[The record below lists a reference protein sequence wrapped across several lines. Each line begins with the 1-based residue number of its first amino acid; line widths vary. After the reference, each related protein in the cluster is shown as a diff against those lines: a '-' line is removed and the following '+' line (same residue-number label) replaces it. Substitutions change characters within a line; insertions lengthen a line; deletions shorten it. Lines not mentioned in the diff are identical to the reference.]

1 MKKFVCVLLLVATCL
16 VFTACEVSN
25 VELANSLEG
34 NLTRLVYSVGYLD
47 SIQQSELESLVTGSS
62 FGYFGGS
69 SFAGGSVTNGN
80 LTGASLTGLST
91 SANYTRG
98 NGGYSA
104 YKSGGFRSNIYNSE
118 SAQTN
123 WGASG
128 ASVNMSTGTSGNLGE
143 MGANTGDAEA
153 SVLGGLGETN
163 VSATAGVTT
172 LTESG
177 ASGLAGENGALNG
190 GITGENGALNSGVS
204 GNSGNGTASLG
215 AIANVTNGA
224 TANGTTASTSSYVD
238 MSLLE
243 NSEADLNAILVS
255 VSEKRGIIMLYCTD
269 LRAGTLAL
277 SANDKLAITE
287 YIAIIKETTSYLSS
301 SSGLLTNHYNNIV
314 EASSVENNQQLVNA
328 KLIRATEVL
337 KTRYAKL
344 DSCLDALNAII
355 GVLRSYV
362 GADYAGTAGKVDTT
376 TSGNNAQN
384 AIGGSA
390 VNLDGTNSG
399 INNGTSGSVNSGN
412 YGGCNNCTNGTNNNA
427 NNAATGIT
435 NGTNGT
441 TNGTNFCGNNGGL
454 NNGTSATLP
463 MVTGNESVNG
473 NCVCP
478 SPNTN
483 GGSANGGNT
492 IINNNYPLSGTTS
505 NNIGGASGNNAGENY
520 GITTLPMVGGDPI
533 NVDNNIINNDL
544 TAGTLGGENLTGEM
558 GANVNYGFGNGLNNT
573 PVVNEP
579 LTGEYNNEVDTLNG
593 FGNGGYGYSTNQG
606 VNNGYLGGGASPTP
620 ITGEFVR
627 PNELKSDSLVLSA
640 ATNNFVEP
648 TFDPQIKVIPL
659 TEPNKLQSREPLPND
674 SAALELKLPAPI
686 NPEGD
691 ILSPEANNGTS
702 SNNEALQRKPQP
714 KPIMNKPARQP
725 ETTVDDASQTQN
737 ELWQKPQNNAGFGF
751 AELGKMAPQN
761 LFPEY
766 EDTNP
771 LMVVPRGATT

>member
-69 SFAGGSVTNGN
+69 SFAGGSATNGN
-80 LTGASLTGLST
+80 LNGASLTGLST

-104 YKSGGFRSNIYNSE
+104 YKNGGFRSNIYNSE
-118 SAQTN
+118 STKTN
-123 WGASG
+123 LGASG
-128 ASVNMSTGTSGNLGE
+128 TSVNMGNMGAGVSGSLGE
-143 MGANTGDAEA
+143 MGANTGNAEA

-163 VSATAGVTT
+163 VGAGTGNTT

-177 ASGLAGENGALNG
+177 TSGLASENGALNGGVAGENGALNG
-190 GITGENGALNSGVS
+190 GVNDLSN
-204 GNSGNGTASLG
+204 GNGTASLG
-215 AIANVTNGA
+215 AVANVTNG
-224 TANGTTASTSSYVD
+224 TTASASSYVD

-243 NSEADLNAILVS
+243 SSEADLNAILVS

-384 AIGGSA
+384 AIGGST
-390 VNLDGTNSG
+390 VNLNGTNSG
-399 INNGTSGSVNSGN
+399 INNGTNGIVNGGN
-412 YGGCNNCTNGTNNNA
+412 YCGCNNCTNGTNNGTNS
-427 NNAATGIT
+427 AATGII
-435 NGTNGT
+435 NGT
-441 TNGTNFCGNNGGL
+441 TGIANGNNFCGNSGCL
-454 NNGTSATLP
+454 NNGTSTTLP
-463 MVTGNESVNG
+463 MITGNECANG

-478 SPNTN
+478 TPNTN
-483 GGSANGGNT
+483 GGFANDGNT

-505 NNIGGASGNNAGENY
+505 NNLGDASGNNANENY
-520 GITTLPMVGGDPI
+520 GITTLPMVGGDPV

-544 TAGTLGGENLTGEM
+544 TAGTLGSENLTGEM

-573 PVVNEP
+573 PVVSEP

-640 ATNNFVEP
+640 ATNNFEEP

-691 ILSPEANNGTS
+691 ILSPEANNGAL
-702 SNNEALQRKPQP
+702 SNNEDLHRNPQP
-714 KPIMNKPARQP
+714 KPIIDKPARQP
-725 ETTVDDASQTQN
+725 ETTVDEASQTQN
-737 ELWQKPQNNAGFGF
+737 ELWQRPQNNAGFGF
-751 AELGKMAPQN
+751 AELGKIAPQN

-771 LMVVPRGATT
+771 LMVVPRRSN

>member
-69 SFAGGSVTNGN
+69 SFAGGSATNGN
-80 LTGASLTGLST
+80 LNGASLTGLST

-104 YKSGGFRSNIYNSE
+104 YKNGGFRSNIYNSE
-118 SAQTN
+118 STQTN
-123 WGASG
+123 LGASG
-128 ASVNMSTGTSGNLGE
+128 TSVNMGNMGAGVSGSLGE
-143 MGANTGDAEA
+143 MGANTGNAEA

-163 VSATAGVTT
+163 VGAGTGNTT

-177 ASGLAGENGALNG
+177 ASGLASENGALNGGIAGENGALNG
-190 GITGENGALNSGVS
+190 GVNDLSN
-204 GNSGNGTASLG
+204 GNGTASLG
-215 AIANVTNGA
+215 AIANVTNG
-224 TANGTTASTSSYVD
+224 TTASASSYVD

-243 NSEADLNAILVS
+243 SSEADLNAILVS

-269 LRAGTLAL
+269 LRAGTLSL

-384 AIGGSA
+384 AIGGNT

-399 INNGTSGSVNSGN
+399 INNGTNGIVNGGN
-412 YGGCNNCTNGTNNNA
+412 YGGCNNCTNGTNNGA
-427 NNAATGIT
+427 NSAATGII
-435 NGTNGT
+435 NGT
-441 TNGTNFCGNNGGL
+441 TGIANGNNFCGNSGCL
-454 NNGTSATLP
+454 NNGTRTTLP
-463 MVTGNESVNG
+463 IITGNEGANG
-473 NCVCP
+473 ICVCP
-478 SPNTN
+478 TPNTN
-483 GGSANGGNT
+483 GGFANDGNT

-505 NNIGGASGNNAGENY
+505 NNLGDASGNNANENY
-520 GITTLPMVGGDPI
+520 GITTLPMVGGDPV

-544 TAGTLGGENLTGEM
+544 TAGTLGGENLTSEM

-573 PVVNEP
+573 PVVSEP

-640 ATNNFVEP
+640 ATNNFEEP

-691 ILSPEANNGTS
+691 ILSPEANNGAL
-702 SNNEALQRKPQP
+702 SNNEDLQRRPQP
-714 KPIMNKPARQP
+714 KPIINKPARQP
-725 ETTVDDASQTQN
+725 ETTVDEASQTQN
-737 ELWQKPQNNAGFGF
+737 ELWQRPQNNAGFGF
-751 AELGKMAPQN
+751 AELGKIAPQN

-771 LMVVPRGATT
+771 LMVVPRRSN

>member
-69 SFAGGSVTNGN
+69 SFAGGSATNGN
-80 LTGASLTGLST
+80 LNGASLTGLST

-104 YKSGGFRSNIYNSE
+104 YKNGGFRSNIYNSE

-123 WGASG
+123 LGASG
-128 ASVNMSTGTSGNLGE
+128 TSINMGNMGAGVSGSLGE
-143 MGANTGDAEA
+143 MGANTGNAEA

-163 VSATAGVTT
+163 VGAGTGNTT

-177 ASGLAGENGALNG
+177 TSGLASENGALNGGIAGENGALNG
-190 GITGENGALNSGVS
+190 GVNDLSN
-204 GNSGNGTASLG
+204 GNSTASLG
-215 AIANVTNGA
+215 AIANVTNG
-224 TANGTTASTSSYVD
+224 TTASASSYVD

-243 NSEADLNAILVS
+243 SSEADLNAILVS

-269 LRAGTLAL
+269 LRAGTLSL

-384 AIGGSA
+384 AIGGNT
-390 VNLDGTNSG
+390 VNLNGTNSG
-399 INNGTSGSVNSGN
+399 INNGTNGIVNGGN
-412 YGGCNNCTNGTNNNA
+412 YGGCNNCTNGTNNGA
-427 NNAATGIT
+427 NSAATGII
-435 NGTNGT
+435 NGT
-441 TNGTNFCGNNGGL
+441 TGIANGNNFCGNSGCL
-454 NNGTSATLP
+454 NNGTSTTLP
-463 MVTGNESVNG
+463 MITGNEGANG

-478 SPNTN
+478 TPNTN
-483 GGSANGGNT
+483 GGFANDGNT

-505 NNIGGASGNNAGENY
+505 NNLGDASGNNANENY
-520 GITTLPMVGGDPI
+520 GITTLPIVGGDPV

-573 PVVNEP
+573 PVVSEP

-640 ATNNFVEP
+640 ATNNFEEP

-691 ILSPEANNGTS
+691 ILSPEANNGTP
-702 SNNEALQRKPQP
+702 SNNEDLQRKPQP
-714 KPIMNKPARQP
+714 KPIINKPARQP
-725 ETTVDDASQTQN
+725 ETTVDEASQTQN
-737 ELWQKPQNNAGFGF
+737 ELWQRPQNNAGFGF

-771 LMVVPRGATT
+771 LMVVPRRSN

>member
-69 SFAGGSVTNGN
+69 SFAGGSATNGN
-80 LTGASLTGLST
+80 LNGASLTGLST

-104 YKSGGFRSNIYNSE
+104 YKNGGFRSNIYNSE
-118 SAQTN
+118 STQTN
-123 WGASG
+123 LGASG
-128 ASVNMSTGTSGNLGE
+128 TSVNMGNMGAGVSGSLGE
-143 MGANTGDAEA
+143 MGANTGNAEA

-163 VSATAGVTT
+163 VGAGTGNTT

-177 ASGLAGENGALNG
+177 ASGLVSENGALNGGVAGENGALNG
-190 GITGENGALNSGVS
+190 GVNDLSN
-204 GNSGNGTASLG
+204 GNGTASLG
-215 AIANVTNGA
+215 AIANVTNG
-224 TANGTTASTSSYVD
+224 TTASASSYVD

-243 NSEADLNAILVS
+243 SSEADLNAILVS

-269 LRAGTLAL
+269 LRAGTLSL

-362 GADYAGTAGKVDTT
+362 GADYAGTAGKVDAT

-384 AIGGSA
+384 PIGGNT

-399 INNGTSGSVNSGN
+399 INNGTNGIVNGGN
-412 YGGCNNCTNGTNNNA
+412 YGGCNNCTNGTNNGA
-427 NNAATGIT
+427 NSAATGII
-435 NGTNGT
+435 NGT
-441 TNGTNFCGNNGGL
+441 TGIANGNNFCGNSGCL
-454 NNGTSATLP
+454 NNGTSTTLP
-463 MVTGNESVNG
+463 MITGNEGANG

-478 SPNTN
+478 TPNTN
-483 GGSANGGNT
+483 RGSANDGNT

-505 NNIGGASGNNAGENY
+505 NNLGDASGNNANENY
-520 GITTLPMVGGDPI
+520 GITTLPMVGGDPV

-573 PVVNEP
+573 PVVSEP

-640 ATNNFVEP
+640 ATNNFEEP

-691 ILSPEANNGTS
+691 ILSPEANNVTP
-702 SNNEALQRKPQP
+702 SNNEDLQRSPQP
-714 KPIMNKPARQP
+714 KPIINKPAHQP
-725 ETTVDDASQTQN
+725 ETTVDEASQTQN
-737 ELWQKPQNNAGFGF
+737 ELWQRPQNNAGFGF
-751 AELGKMAPQN
+751 AELGKIAPQN

-771 LMVVPRGATT
+771 LMVVPRRSN

>member
-69 SFAGGSVTNGN
+69 SFVGGSATNGN
-80 LTGASLTGLST
+80 LNGASLTGLST

-104 YKSGGFRSNIYNSE
+104 YKNGGFRSNIYNSE
-118 SAQTN
+118 STQTN
-123 WGASG
+123 LGASG
-128 ASVNMSTGTSGNLGE
+128 TSVNMGNMGAGVSGSLGE
-143 MGANTGDAEA
+143 LGANTGNAEA

-163 VSATAGVTT
+163 VGAGTGNTT

-177 ASGLAGENGALNG
+177 TCGLASENGALNGGVAGENGALNG
-190 GITGENGALNSGVS
+190 GVNDLSN
-204 GNSGNGTASLG
+204 GNGTASLG
-215 AIANVTNGA
+215 AIANVTNG
-224 TANGTTASTSSYVD
+224 TTASASSYVD

-243 NSEADLNAILVS
+243 SSEADLNAILVS

-384 AIGGSA
+384 AIGGNA
-390 VNLDGTNSG
+390 VNLNGTNSG
-399 INNGTSGSVNSGN
+399 INNGTNGIVNGGN
-412 YGGCNNCTNGTNNNA
+412 YGGCNNCTNGTNNGA
-427 NNAATGIT
+427 NSATTGIINRAAGIA
-435 NGTNGT
+435 NGN
-441 TNGTNFCGNNGGL
+441 NFCGNSGCL
-454 NNGTSATLP
+454 NNGTSTTLP
-463 MVTGNESVNG
+463 MITGNEGANG

-478 SPNTN
+478 TPNTN
-483 GGSANGGNT
+483 GGVANDGNT

-505 NNIGGASGNNAGENY
+505 NNLGDASGNNANENY
-520 GITTLPMVGGDPI
+520 GVTTLPMVGGDPI

-573 PVVNEP
+573 PVVSEP

-640 ATNNFVEP
+640 ATNNFEEP

-691 ILSPEANNGTS
+691 ILSPEANNGAL
-702 SNNEALQRKPQP
+702 SNNEDLQRKPQP
-714 KPIMNKPARQP
+714 KPIINKPARQP
-725 ETTVDDASQTQN
+725 ETTVDEASQTQN
-737 ELWQKPQNNAGFGF
+737 ELWQRPQNNAGFGF
-751 AELGKMAPQN
+751 AELGKIAPQN

-771 LMVVPRGATT
+771 LMVVPRRSN

>member
-69 SFAGGSVTNGN
+69 SFAGGSATNGN
-80 LTGASLTGLST
+80 LNGASLTGLST

-104 YKSGGFRSNIYNSE
+104 YKNGGFRSNIYNSE
-118 SAQTN
+118 STQTN
-123 WGASG
+123 LGASG
-128 ASVNMSTGTSGNLGE
+128 TSVNMGNMGAGVSGSLGE
-143 MGANTGDAEA
+143 MGANTGNAEA

-163 VSATAGVTT
+163 VGAGTGNTT

-177 ASGLAGENGALNG
+177 ASGLASENGALNGGIAGENGALNG
-190 GITGENGALNSGVS
+190 GVNDLSN
-204 GNSGNGTASLG
+204 GNSTASLG
-215 AIANVTNGA
+215 AIANVTNG
-224 TANGTTASTSSYVD
+224 TTASASSYVD

-243 NSEADLNAILVS
+243 SSEADLNAILVS

-362 GADYAGTAGKVDTT
+362 GADYAGTAGKVDAT

-384 AIGGSA
+384 PIGGNT

-399 INNGTSGSVNSGN
+399 INNGTNGIVNGGN
-412 YGGCNNCTNGTNNNA
+412 HGGCNNCTNGTNNGA
-427 NNAATGIT
+427 NSAATGII
-435 NGTNGT
+435 NGT
-441 TNGTNFCGNNGGL
+441 TGIANGNNFCGNSGCL
-454 NNGTSATLP
+454 NNGTSTTLP
-463 MVTGNESVNG
+463 MITGNEGANG

-478 SPNTN
+478 TPNTN
-483 GGSANGGNT
+483 GGFANDGNT

-505 NNIGGASGNNAGENY
+505 NNLGDASGNNANENY
-520 GITTLPMVGGDPI
+520 GITALPMVGGDPV

-573 PVVNEP
+573 PVVSEP

-640 ATNNFVEP
+640 ATNNFEEP

-691 ILSPEANNGTS
+691 ILSPEANNVTP
-702 SNNEALQRKPQP
+702 SNNEDLQRKPQP
-714 KPIMNKPARQP
+714 KPIINKPAHQP
-725 ETTVDDASQTQN
+725 ETTVDEASQTQN
-737 ELWQKPQNNAGFGF
+737 ELWQRPQNNAGFGF
-751 AELGKMAPQN
+751 AELGKIAPQN

-771 LMVVPRGATT
+771 LMVVPRRSN

>member
-69 SFAGGSVTNGN
+69 SFAGGSATNGN
-80 LTGASLTGLST
+80 LNGASLTGLST

-104 YKSGGFRSNIYNSE
+104 YKNGGFRSNIYNSE

-123 WGASG
+123 LGASG
-128 ASVNMSTGTSGNLGE
+128 TSVNMGNMGAGVSGSLGE
-143 MGANTGDAEA
+143 LGANTGNAEA

-163 VSATAGVTT
+163 VGAGTGNTA

-177 ASGLAGENGALNG
+177 ASGLASENGALNGGVAGENGALNG
-190 GITGENGALNSGVS
+190 GVNDLSN
-204 GNSGNGTASLG
+204 GNGTASLG
-215 AIANVTNGA
+215 AIANVTNG
-224 TANGTTASTSSYVD
+224 TTASASSYVD

-243 NSEADLNAILVS
+243 SSEADLNAILVS

-362 GADYAGTAGKVDTT
+362 GADYAGTAGKVDST

-384 AIGGSA
+384 AIGGST

-399 INNGTSGSVNSGN
+399 INNGTNGIVNGGN
-412 YGGCNNCTNGTNNNA
+412 YGGCNNCTNGTNNGA
-427 NNAATGIT
+427 NSAATGTI
-435 NGTNGT
+435 NGTAGIANG
-441 TNGTNFCGNNGGL
+441 NNFCGNSGCL
-454 NNGTSATLP
+454 NNGISTTLP
-463 MVTGNESVNG
+463 MVTGNEGANG

-478 SPNTN
+478 TPNTN
-483 GGSANGGNT
+483 GGFANDGNT

-505 NNIGGASGNNAGENY
+505 NNLGDASGNNANENY
-520 GITTLPMVGGDPI
+520 GITTLPIVGGDPV
-533 NVDNNIINNDL
+533 NVNNNITNNDL

-573 PVVNEP
+573 PVVSEP

-640 ATNNFVEP
+640 ATNNFEEP

-691 ILSPEANNGTS
+691 ILSPEANNVTP
-702 SNNEALQRKPQP
+702 SNNEDLQRKPQT
-714 KPIMNKPARQP
+714 KPIINKPAHQP
-725 ETTVDDASQTQN
+725 ETTVDEASQTQN
-737 ELWQKPQNNAGFGF
+737 ELWQRPQNNAGFGF

-771 LMVVPRGATT
+771 LMVVPRRSN

>member
-69 SFAGGSVTNGN
+69 SFAGGSATNGN
-80 LTGASLTGLST
+80 LNGASLTGLST

-104 YKSGGFRSNIYNSE
+104 YKNGGFRSNIYNSE

-123 WGASG
+123 LGASG
-128 ASVNMSTGTSGNLGE
+128 TSVNMGNMGAGVSGSLGE
-143 MGANTGDAEA
+143 MGANTGNAEA

-163 VSATAGVTT
+163 VGAGTGNTT

-177 ASGLAGENGALNG
+177 ASGLASENGALNG
-190 GITGENGALNSGVS
+190 GIASENGALNGGVNDLS
-204 GNSGNGTASLG
+204 NGNGTASLG
-215 AIANVTNGA
+215 AIANVTNG
-224 TANGTTASTSSYVD
+224 TTASASSYVD

-243 NSEADLNAILVS
+243 SSEADLNAILVS

-384 AIGGSA
+384 AIGGNA
-390 VNLDGTNSG
+390 VNLNGTNSG
-399 INNGTSGSVNSGN
+399 INNGTNGIVNGGN
-412 YGGCNNCTNGTNNNA
+412 YGGCNNCTNETNNGA
-427 NNAATGIT
+427 NSAATGII
-435 NGTNGT
+435 NGT
-441 TNGTNFCGNNGGL
+441 TGIANGNNFCGNSGCL
-454 NNGTSATLP
+454 NNGTSTTLP
-463 MVTGNESVNG
+463 MITGNEGANG

-478 SPNTN
+478 TPNTN
-483 GGSANGGNT
+483 GGFANDGNT

-505 NNIGGASGNNAGENY
+505 NNLGDASGNNANENY
-520 GITTLPMVGGDPI
+520 GITTLPMVGGDPV

-544 TAGTLGGENLTGEM
+544 TTGTLGGENLTGEM

-573 PVVNEP
+573 PVVSEP

-640 ATNNFVEP
+640 ATNNFEEP

-691 ILSPEANNGTS
+691 ILSPEANNGAL
-702 SNNEALQRKPQP
+702 SNNEDLQRKPQP
-714 KPIMNKPARQP
+714 KPIINTPARQP
-725 ETTVDDASQTQN
+725 ETTVDEASQTQN
-737 ELWQKPQNNAGFGF
+737 ELWQRPQNNAGFGF
-751 AELGKMAPQN
+751 AELGKIAPQN

-771 LMVVPRGATT
+771 LMVVPRRSN